1 MPEPKPDFKPITRKS
16 ADATQLPAGH
26 ARDEQIKINADL
38 NAERIEQAAQTSGA
52 INPAAFAP
60 DREIL
65 AHTDGLEVSNKQPGF
80 VYSWKLFDNPKSNV
94 GYWVNQAKI
103 QGWQVVCG
111 DMPEAKEH
119 EIAGG
124 MRKIGDCVLMRIP
137 ADRHAAIMRH
147 EEQLAADRA
156 NAVHSNLM
164 ELGKARG
171 VTVKVID
178 GANTDP
184 ALLKEM
190 DARSRGYLAAEQKYD
205 RALREGSLR

>member
-26 ARDEQIKINADL
+26 ARDEQIKINADA

-184 ALLKEM
+184 ALLQQM